1 MGDHISRRATIGLIF
16 AAGLV
21 NARRSIAAPIEQDV
35 PAQIPG
41 AIRFDLGGRDGRLP
55 WRITLYVPPGDAPAA
70 GWPVLYLLDGNAVTA
85 TAIDIERVQASYPEA
100 TGITSR
106 FVVVGIG
113 YPTTD
118 AYDVVRRCWDYTPPP
133 GRTYPSHQPGAPPVR
148 TGGAAEFLRFITGTL
163 KPTIEHRCR
172 IDQARQALFGHS
184 FGGLFTLYALAQ
196 APSAFSHWI
205 AASPSIYWEDR
216 VLLAS
221 FAVPKDRPHRR
232 QRVLLLAGAYE
243 EEPAP
248 FYTQQIDRENIRTG
262 LDSAQIPQQARDLTS
277 RLKRDHGFSA
287 DFRLIPRRT
296 HMAALPEALNEA
308 VAFFLQ
314 SGA

>member
-148 TGGAAEFLRFITGTL
+148 TGVPPNFYVSS
-163 KPTIEHRCR
+163 P
-172 IDQARQALFGHS
+172 AR
-184 FGGLFTLYALAQ
+184 
-196 APSAFSHWI
+196 
-205 AASPSIYWEDR
+205 
-216 VLLAS
+216 
-221 FAVPKDRPHRR
+221 
-232 QRVLLLAGAYE
+232 
-243 EEPAP
+243 
-248 FYTQQIDRENIRTG
+248 
-262 LDSAQIPQQARDLTS
+262 
-277 RLKRDHGFSA
+277 
-287 DFRLIPRRT
+287 
-296 HMAALPEALNEA
+296 
-308 VAFFLQ
+308 
-314 SGA
+314 